1 MKQVIA
7 IYNVMYVTKPIV
19 KLEQKINTE
28 HNEFPIPWTRKRL
41 TTYVAENQ
49 TYHL

>member
-1 MKQVIA
+1 MKQVFA
-7 IYNVMYVTKPIV
+7 IYDVMHVTKSML
-19 KLEQKINTE
+19 KLEQKINTGY
-28 HNEFPIPWTRKRL
+28 NELPIPWTRKRL